1 MISLKYFFVT
11 LLICFL
17 VIPSKSQNIPGYLG
31 KRFIIHGTF
40 LTRSSL
46 NNPTKDKTSGIT
58 SFNKTIGLDLEV
70 CINNRSSVLISLQRY
85 STIMDYRFTN
95 GVEETDFKNLL
106 ENIYG
111 LIDVNSTS
119 IEYRKYRNVASPLG
133 SYFGIILEHKNI
145 NFSRSKSLITAYS
158 YGNEEIVS
166 AALENSLISA
176 GISVGKQK
184 IFFNRL
190 AVSAGA
196 NFLFPIQFRK
206 MGWFRPMIEEG
217 NYIESY
223 NLYRRLFFHDL
234 ANFKASAGFLF

>member
-1 MISLKYFFVT
+1 MISFKNLFII
-11 LLICFL
+11 LLIYFS
-17 VIPSKSQNIPGYLG
+17 VIPVLSQNIPGYLG
-31 KRFIIHGTF
+31 KRFIVHGTF

-46 NNPTKDKTSGIT
+46 NEPTKDKTSGIT
-58 SFNKTIGLDLEV
+58 SFNKTLGLGLEV
-70 CINNRSSVLISLQRY
+70 CINNRSSVLISLQKY

-95 GVEETDFKNLL
+95 GVEEIDFKNLL

-111 LIDVNSTS
+111 LIEVNSTS

-133 SYFGIILEHKNI
+133 SYFGVILEHKNI
-145 NFSRSKSLITAYS
+145 NFTRSESLTTSYS
-158 YGNEEIVS
+158 YGNERIVS
-166 AALENSLISA
+166 ATLENSLISA
-176 GISVGKQK
+176 GISIGKQK
-184 IFFNRL
+184 VFFNRL

-234 ANFKASAGFLF
+234 ANFKASVGFLF